1 MLNRNQ
7 QRLLIKLTEAIIRND
22 KVEECKL
29 KEKLAETGI
38 PANFLI
44 EFTEKIKRELIQKG
58 EKMKEKL
65 SKEQKMVLK
74 QYEEAV
80 ANNATVKE
88 VEQIK
93 EKLIRSKVP
102 LEEEAKAYQRGYEK
116 LKNKK

>member
-22 KVEECKL
+22 KVEECKW
-29 KEKLAETGI
+29 KRKLAKTGM
-38 PANFLI
+38 PADFLI

-58 EKMKEKL
+58 GKMEEKL
-65 SKEQKMVLK
+65 SKEQKEVLK

-80 ANNATVKE
+80 ANNATVEE

-93 EKLIRSKVP
+93 EELIRLKVP
-102 LEEEAKAYQRGYEK
+102 SEEEARAYQRGYEK